1 MREIVLASSN
11 KGKIREFSEIFNRIN
26 ISIVPQTKFNVPDAD
41 ETGLSFIENAI
52 IKARHCSK
60 YTNLPAMADDS
71 GLCVEVLNGNPG
83 IYSARYSGIHGDDKA
98 NIQKLLSELKQDNNR
113 KAEFIC
119 AIAYVKNYLD
129 PTPLISVGKLEG
141 IIAFDEQGEN
151 GFGYDPIFQIP
162 EENKTL
168 AQISQE
174 FKNKISHRA
183 KALEKMIKQL

>member
-1 MREIVLASSN
+1 MKEIVLASSN
-11 KGKIREFSEIFNRIN
+11 KGKIREFSEIFSRIN

-60 YTNLPAMADDS
+60 YTNLPAIADDS
-71 GLCVEVLNGNPG
+71 GLCVEALNGNPG

-98 NIQKLLSELKQDNNR
+98 NIQKLLSEIKQENNR

-119 AIAYVKNYLD
+119 VIAYVKNHLD

-141 IIAFDEQGEN
+141 VITLDEQGKN

-168 AQISQE
+168 AQIPQE
-174 FKNKISHRA
+174 LKNKISHRA

>member
-1 MREIVLASSN
+1 MKEIVLASSN

-26 ISIVPQTKFNVPDAD
+26 ISIVPQTKFNVPDVD

-60 YTNLPAMADDS
+60 YTNLPAIADDS
-71 GLCVEVLNGNPG
+71 GLCVEALNGNPG
-83 IYSARYSGIHGDDKA
+83 IYSARYSGTHGDDKA
-98 NIQKLLSELKQDNNR
+98 NNQKLLSELAQESNR

-119 AIAYVKNYLD
+119 AIAYVKNESD
-129 PTPLISVGKLEG
+129 PTPLISTGKLGG
-141 IIAFDEQGEN
+141 IITLDEKGKK

-174 FKNKISHRA
+174 LKNKISHRA
-183 KALEKMIKQL
+183 KALEKIIKQL